1 MAKKKEVH
9 RKTLETEF
17 RVKLRLQGKGE
28 HAISTGVGFLDHM
41 LSQMAKHG
49 LMDISLKGRGD
60 LEVDSHH
67 SVEDVGLCLGRA
79 IGEALGQKE
88 GLRRFGSARV
98 PMMDA
103 LAEVALD
110 LGGRSNLNFRA
121 EFPLATLGDM
131 EPELIREFF
140 WALSSEAGMDL
151 HIEVPCGTNGHHMA
165 EAIFKAF
172 GLALREAS
180 SIEPRREGVPSTKG
194 TL

>member
-1 MAKKKEVH
+1 MVKKAEVN

-17 RVKLRLQGKGE
+17 RVKLRLQGRGKYL
-28 HAISTGVGFLDHM
+28 ISTGIGFLDHM

-49 LMDISLKGRGD
+49 RMDLSLSGKGD
-60 LEVDSHH
+60 LEVDAHH
-67 SVEDVGLCLGRA
+67 SVEDVGLSLGRA
-79 IGEALGQKE
+79 IREALGKRQ
-88 GLRRFGSARV
+88 GIRRFGSARV

-121 EFPLATLGDM
+121 EFAPAPLGDM

-151 HIEVPCGTNGHHMA
+151 HIEVPYGSSGHHMA

-172 GLALREAS
+172 GLAIKQAS
-180 SIEPRREGVPSTKG
+180 SKEPGRKDIPSTKG
-194 TL
+194 AL